1 MELDDFDELL
11 NDAEQ
16 LAAKESIVGKG
27 VDMNG
32 PLISPRL
39 VNQNY
44 LENLYRKMEARDQV
58 MYQAQQQSSDRDQ
71 VDQGA
76 QRTTSQSLPP
86 QKEEKDKSAS
96 PPPKILNKDLV
107 METEESKPVLPVI
120 KKTVI
125 RKAQADAFFKTG
137 VDVIEH
143 EEYEFEGTTQD
154 AADALKEG
162 KLTA

>member
-16 LAAKESIVGKG
+16 LAAKESIVGRG

-39 VNQNY
+39 MNQNY
-44 LENLYRKMEARDQV
+44 LENLYRKMEARDQ
-58 MYQAQQQSSDRDQ
+58 MIYNTQTDQ
-71 VDQGA
+71 VNELVDQEA
-76 QRTTSQSLPP
+76 QKTTNVSLPH
-86 QKEEKDKSAS
+86 QEERSKSKSPS

-107 METEESKPVLPVI
+107 METDESVPKLPAI

-125 RKAQADAFFKTG
+125 RKA
-137 VDVIEH
+137 
-143 EEYEFEGTTQD
+143 
-154 AADALKEG
+154 
-162 KLTA
+162 

>member
-16 LAAKESIVGKG
+16 LAAKESIVGRG

-39 VNQNY
+39 MNQNY
-44 LENLYRKMEARDQV
+44 LENLYRKMEARDQMV
-58 MYQAQQQSSDRDQ
+58 YNTQTDQ
-71 VDQGA
+71 VNELVDQEA
-76 QRTTSQSLPP
+76 QKTTNVSLPH
-86 QKEEKDKSAS
+86 QEERSKSKSPS

-107 METEESKPVLPVI
+107 METDESVPKLPVI

-125 RKAQADAFFKTG
+125 RKA
-137 VDVIEH
+137 
-143 EEYEFEGTTQD
+143 
-154 AADALKEG
+154 
-162 KLTA
+162 

>member
-16 LAAKESIVGKG
+16 LAAKESIVGRG

-39 VNQNY
+39 MNQNY
-44 LENLYRKMEARDQV
+44 LENLYRKMEARDQMV
-58 MYQAQQQSSDRDQ
+58 YNTQTDQ
-71 VDQGA
+71 VNELVDQEA
-76 QRTTSQSLPP
+76 QKTTNVSLPH
-86 QKEEKDKSAS
+86 QEERSKSKSPS

-107 METEESKPVLPVI
+107 METDESVPKLPAI

-125 RKAQADAFFKTG
+125 RKA
-137 VDVIEH
+137 
-143 EEYEFEGTTQD
+143 
-154 AADALKEG
+154 
-162 KLTA
+162 